1 MLIRITLQL
10 LHLVQLD
17 IRTFP
22 HLNQLEIHQLPLPFN
37 NTDPIINNK
46 VRAKVKGWLIFMEI
60 PRIQE
65 GGYMEGLSRDR
76 GEIVLVL
83 PSLMGMLVLLMPMV
97 KDTDMDMGMVM
108 EEDTEGKRV
117 YHPAL
122 CL

>member
-1 MLIRITLQL
+1 
-10 LHLVQLD
+10 
-17 IRTFP
+17 
-22 HLNQLEIHQLPLPFN
+22 
-37 NTDPIINNK
+37 
-46 VRAKVKGWLIFMEI
+46 
-60 PRIQE
+60 
-65 GGYMEGLSRDR
+65 MEGLSRDR